1 MRNAAF
7 ACAAVSSLASTAV
20 PMHAQSLTIT
30 SGNGTRYYQDHYRRP
45 RHEWDGYSREW
56 DRPHYRHAG
65 CFFRTVEEH
74 RHGRTVIR
82 EIHICR

>member
-7 ACAAVSSLASTAV
+7 ACAAVISLASTTV
-20 PMHAQSLTIT
+20 PIQAQSLTIT
-30 SGNGTRYYQDHYRRP
+30 SDSGPRYYQDDYRRP

-65 CFFRTVEEH
+65 CFFKTVEEN